1 MAEAYRADHVG
12 SLLRPQSLLDARKAF
27 AAGRIDQAALRAAED
42 AAIAQALDLQR
53 EAGIDVYSDGEFRR
67 ESWLSAFYSTAQ
79 GLTHRPAK
87 AQSGHARQWK
97 GPGAETANEEVPIP
111 YFSAVDK
118 ITVSG
123 RFTANETGFLKQH
136 APGAF
141 KVTMPSPSLMGSLF
155 EPGVSDGAYPDR
167 EALMADLIGIYQ
179 SEIEGQLD
187 DGASYIQL
195 DSLRY
200 ANAISHFSLPGDD
213 VSDLDAVVRETVAI
227 DNKVLAGARAR
238 GAVTAVHICR
248 GNHRSAWVM
257 SGGYEPVAERLLNEA
272 KVDRFL
278 LEFDDERSGGFEPLR
293 FLPEG
298 KIAVLGLVTTKVGQ
312 LESQEELLRRVDEAA
327 KYTPVERLA
336 LSPQCG
342 FASTVLGNLLSIDEE
357 KRKLELVAATA
368 RRIWG

>member
-1 MAEAYRADHVG
+1 
-12 SLLRPQSLLDARKAF
+12 
-27 AAGRIDQAALRAAED
+27 
-42 AAIAQALDLQR
+42 
-53 EAGIDVYSDGEFRR
+53 
-67 ESWLSAFYSTAQ
+67 
-79 GLTHRPAK
+79 
-87 AQSGHARQWK
+87 
-97 GPGAETANEEVPIP
+97 
-111 YFSAVDK
+111 
-118 ITVSG
+118 
-123 RFTANETGFLKQH
+123 
-136 APGAF
+136 
-141 KVTMPSPSLMGSLF
+141 
-155 EPGVSDGAYPDR
+155 
-167 EALMADLIGIYQ
+167 
-179 SEIEGQLD
+179 
-187 DGASYIQL
+187 
-195 DSLRY
+195 
-200 ANAISHFSLPGDD
+200 
-213 VSDLDAVVRETVAI
+213 
-227 DNKVLAGARAR
+227 
-238 GAVTAVHICR
+238 
-248 GNHRSAWVM
+248 M